1 MKGTSS
7 SIKTPRYVIIKATIY
22 LALLL
27 GVMLLLVGTSMWLYN
42 QQAEKSDFLY
52 QQQIPFIKNNA
63 QLMKS
68 VAELE
73 NQLVAQRLAISHQ
86 QLEQPLD
93 DVKKAWLEIVDLSK
107 QHVDMVDDNLRD
119 NYANDIALTAQ
130 KFANEYKSFVLLV
143 DDLILI
149 RQSRNGQYKANTET
163 LTEIIADVNLLRRN
177 KQSQLN
183 KHSYQFVN
191 RNNKVKTDAINSMVN
206 SMNEAQFYQY
216 IYQELLK
223 LQNQLTA
230 LSSTVTPYQFNQI
243 STQIANLAKNINKQ
257 LLEKSTDK
265 ELQELTANIEE
276 ITNQLMGSGQLF
288 AKWRDEN
295 TTSEKVIAQLSSYQ
309 LFLSDTA
316 TLIEKPD
323 FYDLPEFILSI
334 PILNIKVKESM
345 MLPVAF
351 LFIVI
356 LLSSSAF
363 IAWRLMVLV
372 MRSYHAGIE
381 SVMIENE
388 REFKAEKVIARS
400 KAKAQEQLDNIMQTK
415 NSNSLKAEEQKTI
428 ADLSEQQAQDEQP
441 SFYQINNLIM
451 DLEKFNKYHG
461 SAEMAVFMLEDYM
474 ERNKQNFDKLKQA
487 LAVENIARVSDL
499 NAAILKTANILSA
512 PRLINVC
519 EQLKQGCEEKN
530 LHKIVPLI
538 VEMNS
543 AISEVAGFVE
553 ET

>member
-1 MKGTSS
+1 MKGNTS
-7 SIKTPRYVIIKATIY
+7 SIKTPKYVITKAAIY

-27 GVMLLLVGTSMWLYN
+27 SAMLLLVGTSMWLYS
-42 QQAEKSDFLY
+42 QQAEKAQFLY

-73 NQLVAQRLAISHQ
+73 NQLVAQRLAIRHQ
-86 QLEQPLD
+86 ELEQPLE
-93 DVKKAWLEIVDLSK
+93 DVKKAWLEIVDLSQ
-107 QHVDMVDDNLRD
+107 QHVQMVDDNLRD
-119 NYANDIALTAQ
+119 NAADNIALTAQ
-130 KFANEYKSFVLLV
+130 MFANDYKSFVVLV

-149 RQSRNGQYKANTET
+149 RQSRNGQYQANTET
-163 LTEIIADVNLLRRN
+163 LAQIIKDVNLIRRD
-177 KQSQLN
+177 KQNQLN

-191 RNNKVKTDAINSMVN
+191 RNNKVKTETINSMVN
-206 SMNEAQFYQY
+206 AMNESQFYHY

-230 LSSTVTPYQFNQI
+230 LSSIVTPYQFNQI
-243 STQIANLAKNINKQ
+243 STQIANLTKNINKQ
-257 LLEKSTDK
+257 LTDK
-265 ELQELTANIEE
+265 SNDKQLKELTKNIEE

-295 TTSEKVIAQLSSYQ
+295 ITSEKVIAQLGSYQ
-309 LFLSDTA
+309 QFLSETA
-316 TLIEKPD
+316 NLIKNPD
-323 FYDLPEFILSI
+323 FYDLPEFELSV
-334 PILNIKVKESM
+334 PILGIKVKESM
-345 MLPVAF
+345 MLPVGF
-351 LFIVI
+351 LFIVV
-356 LLSSSAF
+356 LFSSSVF
-363 IAWRLMVLV
+363 IAWRLLMLV
-372 MRSYHAGIE
+372 IRSYHAGIDYML
-381 SVMIENE
+381 VENE
-388 REFKAEKVIARS
+388 REFKAEKAISNARS
-400 KAKAQEQLDNIMQTK
+400 KEQAQLDNILHTTK
-415 NSNSLKAEEQKTI
+415 PSKLKVEEQKTI
-428 ADLSEQQAQDEQP
+428 AELSEQEDEQP

-487 LAVENIARVSDL
+487 LAVENISRVNDL

-519 EQLKQGCEEKN
+519 EQLKLACEDKS

-543 AISEVAGFVE
+543 AISEVSGFVE